1 MRFTLL
7 LITATALAQPSRPTF
22 DVLSFK
28 HVGDFQSN
36 IVREE
41 GRTRNNMRPFQFTP
55 ASVSCRV
62 LLRNILME
70 AYQLKTYQIQ
80 APEWAQ
86 TEVYEINGRMP
97 DGTSRETAQLML
109 RSALEDR
116 LGMKA
121 RLEDKEISIFR
132 LVVVPGSDKLQKADT
147 DRQSMIR
154 IGGNA
159 FGGPAIP
166 IAILANGLTQ
176 AAGRP
181 VIDETG
187 RAGLYKLE
195 LHWEPAPMT
204 PGDGDGG
211 SLRIGTDPGI
221 LSSIKDFG
229 LKLEPAKK
237 SMPFLTIDKINKEP
251 TEN

>member
-7 LITATALAQPSRPTF
+7 LIAAAAVAQPSRPTF
-22 DVLSFK
+22 DVLSLK
-28 HVGDFQSN
+28 HAGDLQSN
-36 IVREE
+36 IVHEE
-41 GRTRNNMRPFQFTP
+41 GRTRTNMRPLQLTP
-55 ASVSCRV
+55 ASVSCRIP
-62 LLRNILME
+62 LRNILME

-80 APEWAQ
+80 APEWIQ
-86 TEVYEINGRMP
+86 TEVYEINARMA

-109 RSALEDR
+109 RTALEDR

-121 RLEDKEISIFR
+121 RLEDKETAIFR
-132 LVVVPGSDKLQKADT
+132 LVMVPATDKLQKADT
-147 DRQSMIR
+147 ERQSSFR

-166 IAILANGLTQ
+166 IAILANALTQ

-187 RAGLYKLE
+187 REGLYKLE
-195 LHWEPAPMT
+195 LHWEAAPMT
-204 PGDGDGG
+204 PGDSGG
-211 SLRIGTDPGI
+211 SMRIGADPGI
-221 LSSIKDFG
+221 LSAIKDFG

-237 SMPFLTIDKINKEP
+237 NMPFLTIDKVNKEP

>member
-7 LITATALAQPSRPTF
+7 LIVATALAQPSRPTF

-28 HVGDFQSN
+28 HAGDLQSN
-36 IVREE
+36 IVHED
-41 GRTRNNMRPFQFTP
+41 GRTRTNLRPFQFTP
-55 ASVSCRV
+55 ASVSCRAP
-62 LLRNILME
+62 LRNFLME
-70 AYQLKTYQIQ
+70 AYQLKQYQIQ

-86 TEVYEINGRMP
+86 TEVYEINAKMP

-121 RLEDKEISIFR
+121 RLEDKEVAIFR
-132 LVVVPGSDKLQKADT
+132 LVVVPGTDKLQKADT
-147 DRQSMIR
+147 DRQSSFR
-154 IGGNA
+154 IGGSA

-166 IAILANGLTQ
+166 IAILANALTQ

-187 RAGLYKLE
+187 REGLYKLE
-195 LHWEPAPMT
+195 LHWESAAPT
-204 PGDGDGG
+204 PGDGGG
-211 SLRIGTDPGI
+211 SMRIGQDPGI
-221 LSSIKDFG
+221 LAAIKDFG
-229 LKLEPAKK
+229 LKLEPTKK
-237 SMPFLTIDKINKEP
+237 NMPFLTIDKINKEP